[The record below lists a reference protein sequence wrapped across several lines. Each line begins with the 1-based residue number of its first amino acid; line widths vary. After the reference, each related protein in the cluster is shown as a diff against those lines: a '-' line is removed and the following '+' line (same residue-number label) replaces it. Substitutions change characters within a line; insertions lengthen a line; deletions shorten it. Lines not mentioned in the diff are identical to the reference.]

1 MSRVTHSSH
10 ALLSFVS
17 SPVSS
22 YLLLGSHFSV
32 LFVFVRDLCPR
43 PSALAAADFSGRF
56 WHESIPQFLLTIT
69 LLTSFSSTIVLLLA
83 TA

>member
-1 MSRVTHSSH
+1 MSRVTPSSH
-10 ALLSFVS
+10 AFLSFVS

-43 PSALAAADFSGRF
+43 LSALAAADFSDRY
-56 WHESIPQFLLTIT
+56 WHEFTPEFLTIT
-69 LLTSFSSTIVLLLA
+69 LFTSFSSTIVLLLA

>member
-17 SPVSS
+17 APVSS
-22 YLLLGSHFSV
+22 YTPLGSHFSL
-32 LFVFVRDLCPR
+32 LFLFVRDLCPL
-43 PSALAAADFSGRF
+43 PSSLAAADFSDRF
-56 WHESIPQFLLTIT
+56 WHVSTPQFLTIT
-69 LLTSFSSTIVLLLA
+69 LSTSFSSTIVLLPA

>member
-1 MSRVTHSSH
+1 MSQVTHSSH
-10 ALLSFVS
+10 AFLYFVS

-22 YLLLGSHFSV
+22 YLLLGSHFSL

-43 PSALAAADFSGRF
+43 LSALAAADFSDRF
-56 WHESIPQFLLTIT
+56 WHESIPQFLTIT

>member
-10 ALLSFVS
+10 AFLSFVS

-22 YLLLGSHFSV
+22 YLLLGSHFSL
-32 LFVFVRDLCPR
+32 LFLFVRDLCPR
-43 PSALAAADFSGRF
+43 PSALAAADFSDRF
-56 WHESIPQFLLTIT
+56 WHVSTPQFLTIT
-69 LLTSFSSTIVLLLA
+69 LSTSFSSTIVLLLA